1 MNGHT
6 RVQHVHTNNNAM
18 CYMLNFQSNNVTAIE
33 NDKQHVNLKVAMI

>member
-18 CYMLNFQSNNVTAIE
+18 CYMLNVQSNSVTAIE
-33 NDKQHVNLKVAMI
+33 NDNSM